1 MKHACTHFVLY
12 FVPQD
17 DRVAEQRLCKVGT
30 IEVVR
35 SACSFAKR
43 DWSSP
48 IHVEFD
54 QANKKDASN
63 ITGGKYVMSTT
74 KKGRCIEQRTPTR
87 ELTNFYN
94 RGPELGRL
102 SVHYHMGH
110 TLEQDFHIKL
120 TPVDW
125 LHGSHSSP

>member
-1 MKHACTHFVLY
+1 MCCPHFVLY
-12 FVPQD
+12 FVSQD
-17 DRVAEQRLCKVGT
+17 DRVAVQRLCKVGT

-43 DWSSP
+43 DWYYWP
-48 IHVEFD
+48 DVEFD
-54 QANKKDASN
+54 QANKKDATN
-63 ITGGKYVMSTT
+63 ITSGKYVMSTT
-74 KKGRCIEQRTPTR
+74 KKGRCIEQRTPTQQ
-87 ELTNFYN
+87 LTDFYN

-110 TLEQDFHIKL
+110 TLEQDFNIKL

-125 LHGSHSSP
+125 LHGRHASP